1 MTLKLLVIEPVEPLA
16 LSRTPISGPEHLG
29 ARATVFHIPQPT
41 TVLGAIGAALEVHVS
56 YGLDVGRLEDVK
68 AVATKVSER
77 LSCGEP
83 MLIGPLLASKD
94 LTELYVPVGRD
105 LYASVRLIEKV
116 LRLEHRIPHLDLGPC
131 YESPGACVEPSIHS
145 RVGIALERRGEVGE
159 KVVKLGHMYRYSV
172 VVYRDTSTEVPTPH
186 SSVYA
191 LNCNGDLDS
200 VVRVGGEGRVARL
213 YTEARVPQA
222 LDKLANPATR
232 LEPGVYLSVGYI
244 PIVPKSQ
251 RVLGLK
257 LEEFHGLEFLEEE
270 SDVMGLPQV
279 GGAPPKVR
287 IERLGL
293 GFSES
298 QGTRRPQLLALPPAT
313 LLRVGKAR
321 KSISS
326 VDTIM
331 TLWKIGYSSMYKL
344 PAVYAA
350 DYRREDR
357 KVDVSR
363 GEAVT

>member
-1 MTLKLLVIEPVEPLA
+1 MTSKLLVIEPVEPLA

-41 TVLGAIGAALEVHVS
+41 TVLGALGAALGVRVS
-56 YGLDVGRLEDVK
+56 DGLNVGRLEDVE

-77 LSCGEP
+77 FSCREP
-83 MLIGPLLASKD
+83 MLMGPLLASKD

-116 LRLEHRIPHLDLGPC
+116 LRLKHELPHLDLGPC
-131 YESPGACVEPSIHS
+131 YESPGACVELSVHS
-145 RVGIALERRGEVGE
+145 RIGIALERRGEVGE
-159 KVVKLGHMYRYSV
+159 KVVRLGHMYRYSV
-172 VVYRDTSTEVPTPH
+172 VVYRDASTEVPAPH

-191 LNCNGDLDS
+191 LNCGGDLDG
-200 VVRVGGEGRVARL
+200 VVRIGGEGRVARL
-213 YTEARVPQA
+213 YTETRVPQA
-222 LDKLANPATR
+222 LDKLANPAAR

-251 RVLGLK
+251 RVLGLR

-270 SDVMGLPQV
+270 DDVMGLPQV

-313 LLRVGKAR
+313 LLRVR
-321 KSISS
+321 KPKESTSS
-326 VDTIM
+326 VDAIM

-344 PAVYAA
+344 SAVYAS
-350 DYRREDR
+350 DYHRGNR
-357 KVDVSR
+357 KVSTSR
-363 GEAVT
+363 GEVAT